1 MAALAVLAAMAVV
14 VGIKEP
20 AAVIV
25 LVRALLVLLEHL
37 VAVPVE
43 MALRDVEVTDQ
54 AAALVEAAVAQLVVL
69 ADTLRTTHLIVAV
82 DILLHRGAVVAEVVM
97 AQQATQAIAAIAVL
111 QVIAVLRVILAE
123 QEQAAP

>member
-1 MAALAVLAAMAVV
+1 MAVV

-54 AAALVEAAVAQLVVL
+54 AAALVEAAVVQLVVL
-69 ADTLRTTHLIVAV
+69 ADTLRTTHLIVAA

-123 QEQAAP
+123 QEQAAA